1 MKLTPKHI
9 LLIETIADPLDART
23 NDEKAEACG
32 VSRATLYR
40 LIKDNE
46 AIELINKRTTELVR
60 AARPMAYRCLA
71 TNFQHGDRASARDF
85 LQALGDIGS
94 GGNVT
99 NVSVSQTTGDA
110 EGLQD
115 AMARVAER
123 RRRVLATEE

>member
-1 MKLTPKHI
+1 MKLTARHYA
-9 LLIETIADPLDART
+9 LIEAIADPLDTRNNA
-23 NDEKAEACG
+23 DKAKGCG
-32 VSRATLYR
+32 LSEGTYYR
-40 LIKDNE
+40 LVKDNA
-46 AIELINKRTTELVR
+46 AIELINQRTSELVR
-60 AARPMAYRCLA
+60 AARPLAYRCLVN
-71 TNFQHGDRASARDF
+71 NFNNGDRASARDF